1 MLLQNAAA
9 ALPERPLSISD
20 ASAGQWFPFMSTS
33 EQSVASGSSDVWTVQ
48 RILQWTA
55 EFLRQKGVESP
66 RVEAE
71 LLLAHARGCNR
82 IRLYTDFNEP
92 LSDAHRAQMRE
103 LVRRRAAREPLAY
116 LVGAKEFYG
125 RRFRVS
131 PAVLIPRPET
141 ENLVDCCLD
150 QIADQTDLHVLEVGA
165 GSGCIA
171 VTLLLQKPTLQ
182 MTATELC
189 PEAIQVA
196 AENAEQYGIADRL
209 QLLQGS
215 VLEPVPVTEQ
225 RYHGLVSNPPYIR
238 DDELAG
244 LAPEVR
250 EHEPRL
256 ALCSGTDGLDV
267 VRAILQQCPPL
278 LHDGAFLALEL
289 DPAQCERVCELAAA
303 AGFTDARILPDNA
316 GLNRIVA
323 ATWRA

>member
-1 MLLQNAAA
+1 
-9 ALPERPLSISD
+9 
-20 ASAGQWFPFMSTS
+20 MSTS
-33 EQSVASGSSDVWTVQ
+33 AQSAASGSSDVWTVQ

-92 LSDAHRAQMRE
+92 LSETHRAQMRE

-141 ENLVDCCLD
+141 ESLVDCCLD
-150 QIADQTDLHVLEVGA
+150 QIADRTGLHVLEVGA

-182 MTATELC
+182 MTATEIC
-189 PEAIQVA
+189 SDAIQIA
-196 AENAEQYGIADRL
+196 AENAAQHGISDRL
-209 QLLQGS
+209 HLLQGS
-215 VLEPVPVTEQ
+215 VLEPLSGAAQ
-225 RYHGLVSNPPYIR
+225 RFHGLVSNPPYIR
-238 DDELAG
+238 DDELAE
-244 LAPEVR
+244 LEPEVR

-256 ALCSGTDGLDV
+256 ALCSGADGLDV
-267 VRAILQQCPPL
+267 ARAILQQCPSL
-278 LHDGAFLALEL
+278 LLDGAFLALEL
-289 DPAQCERVCELAAA
+289 DPAQCECVRELAIS
-303 AGFTDARILPDNA
+303 AGFTDVRILADDA
-316 GLNRIVA
+316 GLNRIVT
-323 ATWRA
+323 ATWRE